1 LELLK
6 DYDFE
11 LSYHRG
17 KANAIAD
24 AMSRKTLHMSTHM
37 VKEMELIKQFRDIS
51 LVCEVM
57 PDIVKLGMLKLTN
70 QVFKEIKE
78 GRKTDLEL
86 VDYLTLINQG
96 REVDFKIEENVIMK
110 FRDRIYVSNMKVR
123 KTKRRGG

>member
-1 LELLK
+1 MELLK